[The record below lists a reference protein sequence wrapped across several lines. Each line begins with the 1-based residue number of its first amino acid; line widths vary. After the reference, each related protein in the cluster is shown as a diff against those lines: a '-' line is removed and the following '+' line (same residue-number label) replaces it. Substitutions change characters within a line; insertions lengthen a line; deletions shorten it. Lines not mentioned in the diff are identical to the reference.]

1 VNVSAQ
7 AAERRLRAHSGFANS
22 VRSGLVVYGCVHLL
36 VAALSLRLA
45 LTGDRTSSRGAL
57 AQLVDEPWGPLV
69 SGALIGAFAGLA
81 LWQLLVALIGYRNLR
96 GRRRA
101 LMRAGAACRVVGYGY
116 LAFGIARLSV
126 HRSSQGSGSSP
137 RAASAGLL
145 AQPFGRVALV
155 ICGLVVVGI
164 GVGQV
169 VFGVRAQFLDQLDDG
184 AETGDR
190 RRLIVFLGYTGYVT
204 KGVAFAVVGLLVSW
218 AGASNDPR
226 KTGGLDHSLERLLG
240 HTWGAIAVAVFGAGV
255 GCFGLYLLAR
265 AVHFRRHTLTA

>member
-7 AAERRLRAHSGFANS
+7 AVERRVRTHDGFANW
-22 VRSGLVVYGCVHLL
+22 VRSGLAVYGCVHLL
-36 VAALSLRLA
+36 VAAVSLRLA
-45 LTGDRTSSRGAL
+45 LTGDQTSSRGAL

-69 SGALIGAFAGLA
+69 SGTLIGAFAGLA
-81 LWQLLVALIGYRNLR
+81 LWQLLAALIGYRNLR
-96 GRRRA
+96 GRRRS

-116 LAFGIARLSV
+116 LALGIARLSV

-164 GVGQV
+164 GVAQV
-169 VFGVRAQFLDQLDDG
+169 VFGVRAQFLDQLDSG
-184 AETGDR
+184 VETGGR
-190 RRLIVFLGYTGYVT
+190 RRLVVFLGYTGYVT
-204 KGVAFAVVGLLVSW
+204 KGVAFAVVGSLVSW
-218 AGASNDPR
+218 AGVSDDPR
-226 KTGGLDHSLERLLG
+226 RTGGLDQSLERLLG
-240 HTWGAIAVAVFGAGV
+240 HTWGAVAVAVIGIGV

-265 AVHFRRHTLTA
+265 AVHFHRRTLTA